1 MKQIHFNILLALGV
15 LVCLW
20 LSLPSNEKEDPQ
32 TQPIN
37 YELFEHRFN
46 ELQKQ
51 FDTLAS
57 QSMKQDT
64 VIQAMKFQIVT
75 DEKVIRSADNSDID
89 SIFNAMVSRQ
99 RKSIVQ

>member
-1 MKQIHFNILLALGV
+1 MKQIHFNILLGVGV
-15 LVCLW
+15 LICLW
-20 LSLPSNEKEDPQ
+20 LSLRSNEKE
-32 TQPIN
+32 TQQIQPVN

-46 ELQKQ
+46 QLQSQ

-57 QSMKQDT
+57 QSMRQDT

-75 DEKVIRSADNSDID
+75 DEKIIRNADNHDID

-99 RKSIVQ
+99 RKSSIQ